1 MTGIVPER
9 DEVTM
14 NRQWKQLS
22 LGTLLGFTLLVAG
35 CGESGTSTISQVSNT
50 GAPAALKVEAEVP
63 AERGAETVAAAGN
76 LARVEAP
83 SGDVTMERC
92 MAQRRYLVF
101 HTSEALDPVNDT
113 NGINDVYLRDLLTG
127 RVTLVSKTSAGLAG
141 NGPSSYATISS
152 DGKRIAYQ
160 SLASD
165 LVTGDSNGKSD
176 VFLYTRV
183 GQVTTRV
190 SLTAS
195 NGQANDDS
203 SFPAL
208 SSNGS
213 FLAFVSKA
221 DLTGVGTAGIQNLY
235 LRKVDGSSTKLFSRG
250 SGTGANA
257 HVYFPVMSSDSR
269 FIAYTSSASNLVAGD
284 SNGTSDV
291 FLYDRATG
299 LTQRVS
305 VDSAGGQADGS
316 SSMPSVSDDGNVIA
330 FESKATNLVAGD
342 SNGLRD
348 LFVRN
353 RSAGTTTRVSVDA
366 NGAQPNGISYH
377 ATLTRDGNRVA
388 FASQA
393 SNLVAG
399 DTNNVAD
406 VFQRLVA
413 DPTSIAR
420 ASRNIVGDVQGD
432 GPSDLPSYD
441 SDDNDLAFRSSSTN
455 LDWANVVNNNEI
467 FLANRASQTAHV
479 VGRAWTASQVKV
491 GLEFSID
498 RGTTLSPKSQS
509 ADGRLVVYSTPDAT
523 LVPGDT
529 NGEYDV
535 FVRDNKTG
543 VSERVSVDSSGNQA
557 IGPSGAARRESISSN
572 GRFVAFFSFASNLV
586 AGDINGAPDIFL
598 HDRVTKVTSLVNLGI
613 ELSNSP
619 FDLAVLSN
627 PLSPVVSDDGRYVAF
642 GTTNVGTPYPKTFG
656 DVYLLDRIQ
665 NRYSLISVNSQG
677 VQGNGLSILRSM
689 SSDGRFVAFS
699 STATN
704 LVANDSN
711 GAEDLFVNDRLN
723 GTTVCVSVK
732 PDGSPSQLGGASRE
746 AKLSA
751 DGRTIVFSSA
761 AKDLV
766 AETGVG
772 NSYIYVRNLQTQT
785 TKRLPL
791 DTVDQ
796 AGFFR
801 LEPGISADGRFVVH
815 RRLPQLDSFSTLVLT
830 DLKGSVSVPFPIIFP
845 GFDPQPQALEG
856 TGLSPDG
863 RFVGFTSSF
872 YGFVGAYIG
881 GPHIAR
887 ILFP

>member
-1 MTGIVPER
+1 
-9 DEVTM
+9 M

-35 CGESGTSTISQVSNT
+35 CGESGTSTISQMSTTV
-50 GAPAALKVEAEVP
+50 APAALKAEFEVP
-63 AERGAETVAAAGN
+63 IDRGAERSLAAGD
-76 LARVEAP
+76 LGRVEAP

-101 HTSEALDPVNDT
+101 HTKEALDPTNDS
-113 NGINDVYLRDLLTG
+113 NGVDDVYLRDLLTG
-127 RVTLVSKTSAGLAG
+127 KVTLVSKNSAGLAG

-165 LVTGDSNGKSD
+165 LVTGDTNGKSD

-183 GQVTTRV
+183 GGVTSRV

-235 LRKVDGSSTKLFSRG
+235 LRKVDGSSTKLFSAG

-257 HVYFPVMSSDSR
+257 PVYTPVITNDSR
-269 FIAYTSSASNLVAGD
+269 YVAYVSAASNLVAGD

-316 SSMPSVSDDGNVIA
+316 SSMPSISDDGNVLA

-366 NGAQPNGISYH
+366 TGAQPNGISYH
-377 ATLTRDGNRVA
+377 ATLTRDGSRVA

-393 SNLVAG
+393 SNLVAD

-413 DPTSIAR
+413 DPTSIDR

-455 LDWANVVNNNEI
+455 LDWANVVSNNEI
-467 FLANRASQTAHV
+467 FLANRASQTAYV
-479 VGRAWTASQVKV
+479 VGRAWAANLTKV
-491 GLEFSID
+491 LDDTETYRLFDS
-498 RGTTLSPKSQS
+498 SHSQS
-509 ADGRLVVYSTPDAT
+509 ADGRYLVYSLWPQVYVYDRLLGTTELVSVDSSGVPSNGEVLNTGLNGRRAT
-523 LVPGDT
+523 ISASGRFVVFYSEATNLVPGDT
-529 NGEYDV
+529 NG
-535 FVRDNKTG
+535 
-543 VSERVSVDSSGNQA
+543 
-557 IGPSGAARRESISSN
+557 
-572 GRFVAFFSFASNLV
+572 
-586 AGDINGAPDIFL
+586 AGDFFL
-598 HDRVTKVTSLVNLGI
+598 HDRQTKVTSLVTRGLGNLPANTPPDAYFFFNGG
-613 ELSNSP
+613 P
-619 FDLAVLSN
+619 Q
-627 PLSPVVSDDGRYVAF
+627 PCVSSDGRFIAF
-642 GTTNVGTPYPKTFG
+642 SSRASNLVSADLNNAG
-656 DVYLLDRIQ
+656 DVFVFDNLL
-665 NRYSLISVNSQG
+665 NKTELISVNSAG
-677 VQGNGLSILRSM
+677 DQGNGQSRVQSISG
-689 SSDGRFVAFS
+689 DGRFVAFS
-699 STATN
+699 SEATN
-704 LVANDSN
+704 LVTGDANA
-711 GAEDLFVNDRLN
+711 AEDIFVRDRIQMTTICASVNPSGLPSVSLGPHPYGNRLDLLADLSAN
-723 GTTVCVSVK
+723 GQTIAFVSLARDLV
-732 PDGSPSQLGGASRE
+732 PGVGPGGLTFIVETCRLQSRCACRSMVRTRLVTIVSTRPSQPM
-746 AKLSA
+746 
-751 DGRTIVFSSA
+751 DV
-761 AKDLV
+761 
-766 AETGVG
+766 
-772 NSYIYVRNLQTQT
+772 
-785 TKRLPL
+785 
-791 DTVDQ
+791 
-796 AGFFR
+796 
-801 LEPGISADGRFVVH
+801 
-815 RRLPQLDSFSTLVLT
+815 
-830 DLKGSVSVPFPIIFP
+830 
-845 GFDPQPQALEG
+845 
-856 TGLSPDG
+856 
-863 RFVGFTSSF
+863 
-872 YGFVGAYIG
+872 
-881 GPHIAR
+881 
-887 ILFP
+887 

>member
-1 MTGIVPER
+1 M
-9 DEVTM
+9 M

-22 LGTLLGFTLLVAG
+22 LGTLLGFALLVAG
-35 CGESGTSTISQVSNT
+35 CGESGTTTISQVTNVV
-50 GAPAALKVEAEVP
+50 APAALKAEAEVP
-63 AERGAETVAAAGN
+63 AERGAETVVAGGN

-101 HTSEALDPVNDT
+101 HTNEALDPINDT
-113 NGINDVYLRDLLTG
+113 NGVNDVYLRDLLTG
-127 RVTLVSKTSAGLAG
+127 AVTLVSKNSAGLAG

-195 NGQANDDS
+195 NAQANDDS

-235 LRKVDGSSTKLFSRG
+235 LRKVDGSSTKLFSAG

-257 HVYFPVMSSDSR
+257 PVYTPVITNDSR
-269 FIAYTSSASNLVAGD
+269 YVAYASAASNLVAGD

-305 VDSAGGQADGS
+305 LDSAGGQADGS
-316 SSMPSVSDDGNVIA
+316 SSMPSISDDGNVIA

-366 NGAQPNGISYH
+366 SGAQSNGISYH
-377 ATLTRDGNRVA
+377 ATLTRDGSRVA

-393 SNLVAG
+393 TNLVAG
-399 DTNNVAD
+399 DTNDVAD

-413 DPTSIAR
+413 NPTSIDR
-420 ASRNIVGDVQGD
+420 ASRNFVGDVQGD

-455 LDWANVVNNNEI
+455 LDWANVVSNNEI

-479 VGRAWTASQVKV
+479 VGRSQAAQTDKVSDGIGGAAASTGDSV
-491 GLEFSID
+491 G
-498 RGTTLSPKSQS
+498 GQQGMS
-509 ADGRLVVYSTPDAT
+509 ADGRYVVFESLASDLVA
-523 LVPGDT
+523 GDN
-529 NGEYDV
+529 NGKTDV
-535 FVRDNKTG
+535 FVRDRKTG
-543 VSERVSVDSSGNQA
+543 SVVLASVSSAGQQSSADSQWPVISANGRWVAFSSGDDFSSGNDLA
-557 IGPSGAARRESISSN
+557 PGGGPLYLRDLQTGQTESIGYGLLPTLSS
-572 GRFVAFFSFASNLV
+572 
-586 AGDINGAPDIFL
+586 
-598 HDRVTKVTSLVNLGI
+598 
-613 ELSNSP
+613 
-619 FDLAVLSN
+619 
-627 PLSPVVSDDGRYVAF
+627 DGRYVAF
-642 GTTNVGTPYPKTFG
+642 
-656 DVYLLDRIQ
+656 
-665 NRYSLISVNSQG
+665 
-677 VQGNGLSILRSM
+677 M
-689 SSDGRFVAFS
+689 SP
-699 STATN
+699 ATN
-704 LVANDSN
+704 LVPTPVFPSYNVYVRDRVLATTRLVSVASDGQPANSMSDIPSISADGNRVAFRSLATNLASGLTAHISNIFVHDIRSGTTTCVSKTPDGNPATYYSSYPRISANGRFVVFNSYINNKGQVYVSDMETQVTSLVSN
-711 GAEDLFVNDRLN
+711 GAQNAGANNV
-723 GTTVCVSVK
+723 
-732 PDGSPSQLGGASRE
+732 GGWISD
-746 AKLSA
+746 
-751 DGRTIVFSSA
+751 DGRFITYLLWTPTTTSVMFS
-761 AKDLV
+761 DRVQGL
-766 AETGVG
+766 
-772 NSYIYVRNLQTQT
+772 NLQIANPLH
-785 TKRLPL
+785 LPVGY
-791 DTVDQ
+791 T
-796 AGFFR
+796 ASNYNNACPSG
-801 LEPGISADGRFVVH
+801 DGRFVVLNVDGADLVAGDSNSFYDVFI
-815 RRLPQLDSFSTLVLT
+815 RRLLIP
-830 DLKGSVSVPFPIIFP
+830 
-845 GFDPQPQALEG
+845 
-856 TGLSPDG
+856 
-863 RFVGFTSSF
+863 
-872 YGFVGAYIG
+872 
-881 GPHIAR
+881 
-887 ILFP
+887 